1 MDILCS
7 INLNA
12 VDVFIFIHYPGQTA
26 EGDITALMLTST
38 CLVSVPPSQHHSSP
52 GYPLSAAAPQAHST
66 TNSSSAFIFHPHTS
80 SKSNLMSTV
89 LA

>member
-66 TNSSSAFIFHPHTS
+66 TAAVFLFFILTHPH
-80 SKSNLMSTV
+80 SKSANIFLSME
-89 LA
+89 